1 MRVFTGGDRE
11 MAGSNRKVAL
21 LLQWTHFMSVSELSI
36 RLFEGRSISSA
47 HSRLL
52 RLERWLGVLALFC
65 GFLAMILFATLSA
78 ITLVWY
84 LSYEALWIGL
94 IVALPLLAGCFLGW
108 LFKKAAGD
116 MVDKVQLVDACIKA
130 EQIRVREAIQD
141 DIGKWRGLVV
151 GNR

>member
-1 MRVFTGGDRE
+1 
-11 MAGSNRKVAL
+11 MASSKRKLAL
-21 LLQWTHFMSVSELSI
+21 LLQCTYFMSVGELSV
-36 RLFEGRSISSA
+36 RLFE
-47 HSRLL
+47 
-52 RLERWLGVLALFC
+52 VLAVFC
-65 GFLAMILFATLSA
+65 GFLAMILFGTLSA

>member
-1 MRVFTGGDRE
+1 
-11 MAGSNRKVAL
+11 MASSKRKLAL
-21 LLQWTHFMSVSELSI
+21 LLQCTYFMSVSELSI

-52 RLERWLGVLALFC
+52 RLDRWLGVLAVFC
-65 GFLAMILFATLSA
+65 GFLAMILFGTLSA

-84 LSYEALWIGL
+84 LSYEALWMGL